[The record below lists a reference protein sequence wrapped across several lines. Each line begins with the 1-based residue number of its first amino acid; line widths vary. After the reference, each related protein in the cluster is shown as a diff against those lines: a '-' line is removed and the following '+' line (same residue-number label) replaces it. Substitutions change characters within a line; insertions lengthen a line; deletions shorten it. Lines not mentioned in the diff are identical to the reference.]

1 MEEPYVCYWDV
12 HPESD
17 IRVCTNGEVEGT
29 IVKYKN
35 KYVVRKKKGN
45 KRYEVGRLILET
57 FKNEEEAGNYKGRG
71 TVVWKDKNKRNNH
84 ILNLKWKDGGVGWGE
99 KSTKRMQDAI
109 LQAFMVLPGFEDV
122 TEVFRK
128 RLEKERNTPVKFD
141 KEEILKKLTG
151 GC

>member
-29 IVKYKN
+29 TEIHRGALTTRKN
-35 KYVVRKKKGN
+35 K
-45 KRYEVGRLILET
+45 KRYQVAKLILET
-57 FKNEEEAGNYKGRG
+57 FDNEEENGNYKGRG
-71 TVVWKDKNKRNNH
+71 TVVWKDKNQRNNH
-84 ILNLKWKDGGVGWGE
+84 ILNLKWKDGGDGWGE
-99 KSTKRMQDAI
+99 KSYKAMQDVI
-109 LQAFMVLPGFEDV
+109 LQSVIAIPGLKNLAERM
-122 TEVFRK
+122 RK
-128 RLEKERNTPVKFD
+128 HLEKERNTPVKFD

>member
-1 MEEPYVCYWDV
+1 MEESYECYWDV

-57 FKNEEEAGNYKGRG
+57 FANEEEAGNYKGRG

-84 ILNLKWKDGGVGWGE
+84 ILNLKWKDGGDGWGE
-99 KSTKRMQDAI
+99 KSYNAMQDVIVQSIIAI
-109 LQAFMVLPGFEDV
+109 PGLEDMA
-122 TEVFRK
+122 ERMRK
-128 RLEKERNTPVKFD
+128 HLEKQRNTPVKFD

>member
-45 KRYEVGRLILET
+45 KRYEVGRLILLQMKRKQVITKVEAQLFGKIKINAITT
-57 FKNEEEAGNYKGRG
+57 FS
-71 TVVWKDKNKRNNH
+71 
-84 ILNLKWKDGGVGWGE
+84 ILSGKMAAMDGE
-99 KSTKRMQDAI
+99 RKATTPCRM
-109 LQAFMVLPGFEDV
+109 
-122 TEVFRK
+122 
-128 RLEKERNTPVKFD
+128 
-141 KEEILKKLTG
+141 
-151 GC
+151 